1 MKKIT
6 QRTREATTVCVAATE
21 DESNQIERAK
31 RETSVVHAVDGG
43 VDFVELAEEVVRDR
57 RDIEIGV
64 EEKMVVATMAIT
76 RSRFKLSGLE
86 QRRFGEFSEV
96 TEESEFQNPA
106 PVVMDMKM
114 VDTKVVARDE
124 EMVVDTVDVEDGI
137 GDTEVE
143 MVVDTGVENMV
154 VMDTEAMNAKVD
166 TEVETVVTIDT
177 VNEVVWLWI

>member
-1 MKKIT
+1 
-6 QRTREATTVCVAATE
+6 
-21 DESNQIERAK
+21 
-31 RETSVVHAVDGG
+31 
-43 VDFVELAEEVVRDR
+43 
-57 RDIEIGV
+57 
-64 EEKMVVATMAIT
+64 MVVATMAIT

-106 PVVMDMKM
+106 PRSGIVVESLRRSDGCGR
-114 VDTKVVARDE
+114 RDSR
-124 EMVVDTVDVEDGI
+124 